1 MTPRRRKLWVTGMWL
16 FTLLNVGGAIFAA
29 RAAEPL
35 HAAAHLALS
44 MLGAFILLRLRQRPQ
59 MQQSA
64 QVGREFGQ
72 QLDHLE
78 QSVDAVALEVERLG
92 EAQRYTA
99 KIAAERVKAAD
110 ANRGTPKR
118 DGDP

>member
-1 MTPRRRKLWVTGMWL
+1 MTPRSRKLWVIGMWL
-16 FTLLNVGGAIFAA
+16 FTLLNVGGAVFAA

-44 MLGAFILLRLRQRPQ
+44 VVGALVLLRLRERPQ
-59 MQQSA
+59 AQQA
-64 QVGREFGQ
+64 KVGREFGQ
-72 QLDHLE
+72 RLDHLQ

-99 KIAAERVKAAD
+99 KVAAERIKAAEAD
-110 ANRGTPKR
+110 RGTPKR
-118 DGDP
+118 DGEP